1 MPARQSDELI
11 RRPDSLTRRII
22 PCLDVHEGQVVKGV
36 KFVNLVREGDPVELG
51 ARYSDMGADELVFLD
66 ITASVQ
72 ARQHVLDL
80 TRRVA
85 REVFIPFTIGGGI
98 RALEDMEALLAA
110 GADKIALNTAALAD
124 PQLVTRGADRFGS
137 QCMVVAVDVRRTAPG
152 SWEVFS
158 HSGSRPTGWEAVA
171 WTREIA
177 QRGAGEILLTSIDA
191 DGTQA
196 GVDLEITRR
205 VSETV
210 PVPVIASGGI
220 GQLSHFKDAI
230 EKGRADAVLAASVFH
245 RGIFTINE
253 VKTYLQQAGIPV
265 RIKGEAQ

>member
-1 MPARQSDELI
+1 MPG
-11 RRPDSLTRRII
+11 RRPDGLTRRII
-22 PCLDVHEGQVVKGV
+22 PCLDVHDGQVVKGV

-66 ITASVQ
+66 ISASVQ
-72 ARQHVLDL
+72 ARRHVLDL
-80 TRRVA
+80 TKRVA

-98 RALEDMEALLAA
+98 RVLEDMEALLTA
-110 GADKIALNTAALAD
+110 GADKIALNTAALID
-124 PQLVTRGADRFGS
+124 PEVVTRGANRFGS
-137 QCMVVAVDVRRTAPG
+137 QCMVVAVDVKRTAPG

-158 HSGSRPTGWEAVA
+158 HSGSRATGRGAVA

-177 QRGAGEILLTSIDA
+177 ERGAGEILLTSIDA
-191 DGTQA
+191 DGTQV
-196 GVDLEITRR
+196 GVDLEITRQ

-210 PVPVIASGGI
+210 HVPVIASGGV
-220 GQLSHFKDAI
+220 GQLSHFKDAV
-230 EKGRADAVLAASVFH
+230 EKGKADAVLAASVFH

-253 VKTYLQQAGIPV
+253 VKTYLQQAGIPI